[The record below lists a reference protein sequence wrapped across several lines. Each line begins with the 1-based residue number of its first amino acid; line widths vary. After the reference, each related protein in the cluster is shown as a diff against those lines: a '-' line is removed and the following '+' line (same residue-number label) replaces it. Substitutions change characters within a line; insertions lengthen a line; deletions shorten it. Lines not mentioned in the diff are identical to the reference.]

1 MRAFQNIFQHPH
13 HRHKHHHRHRHL
25 HDVDSEGGGG
35 ACCLGKE
42 GGGEET
48 SRWKYFL
55 TIGAQRPDDGDGDD
69 GGGGDAKYDNS
80 GDNGGLKEAVLDYRK
95 SSPDIID
102 HHATFL
108 SLFRKTTTLVTL
120 PGHIGREGALH
131 RVVHWI
137 HSERKI

>member
-55 TIGAQRPDDGDGDD
+55 TIGAQQPDD
-69 GGGGDAKYDNS
+69 GGDAKYDNS
-80 GDNGGLKEAVLDYRK
+80 GDNGGLKEVVLDYRK
-95 SSPDIID
+95 SSSDII
-102 HHATFL
+102 ALTTKQPFCLL
-108 SLFRKTTTLVTL
+108 SEKQ
-120 PGHIGREGALH
+120 PP
-131 RVVHWI
+131 W
-137 HSERKI
+137 